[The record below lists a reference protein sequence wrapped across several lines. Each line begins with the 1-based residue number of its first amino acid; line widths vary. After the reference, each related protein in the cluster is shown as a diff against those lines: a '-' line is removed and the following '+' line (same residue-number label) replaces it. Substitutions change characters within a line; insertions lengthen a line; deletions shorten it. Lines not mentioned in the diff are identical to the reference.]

1 MAKIRH
7 VVYRAADLEA
17 MAKFFVDAFGMTTVR
32 QRPEGGIDLSDGTI
46 HLAVLPIR
54 TASQRLGFE
63 HIGFAVEDEEEA
75 CQRLAAAGARE
86 SGRTVDPYQIK
97 FEGPEGTRPGSGRHQ
112 GLLEAQRHYP
122 RSLRGQRHYLHRGR
136 TLGTEGLWPRT

>member
-63 HIGFAVEDEEEA
+63 HIGFAVEDEQEA

-97 FEGPEGTRPGSGRHQ
+97 FEGPEGIEVEIGAWP
-112 GLLEAQRHYP
+112 
-122 RSLRGQRHYLHRGR
+122 
-136 TLGTEGLWPRT
+136 GTEPIRKDETSGK